1 MRHNYT
7 YKKQLQLLNELY
19 VNKSIPKVS
28 LIINHIVA
36 QGGYGKFYGYGG
48 YGYGSEY
55 FEEMKP
61 EFVRLLSSI
70 RNIFNR
76 N

>member
-1 MRHNYT
+1 VSHNYT

-19 VNKSIPKVS
+19 VNKRAPKFS
-28 LIINHIVA
+28 LIIHDIVA
-36 QGGYGKFYGYGG
+36 QGGYGKYYGYGG

-55 FEEMKP
+55 FEAMKP
-61 EFVRLLSSI
+61 KFVRLLSSI
-70 RNIFNR
+70 KNIFNR